1 MSYSNPVSQFPFLS
15 SPNRAVRTV
24 PSKMEA
30 QALSFNRL
38 FAIGFGLTLTAGV
51 VFSVLTLRSMAAVTP
66 QDFNSRFADTLP
78 IRQNLIQTVNALRYR
93 FLSSSDDMVQLGRDG
108 WLYLT
113 QDVQQPA
120 NATAAWQTRAAAVI
134 QLSDALQARG
144 VKLVLAVSPSKARI
158 HPEHLLGTTLPSDMQ
173 AGYAGFANTLERG
186 GVSVVHLETALGAA
200 AKQQEVYYRTDT
212 HWNTAGARVAARA
225 LAQTIFKLAI
235 DLPSASFK
243 TSQASRQERSGDL
256 IRLMSLD
263 ALQVPWRPASDIEA
277 IEETKS
283 LEAANQ
289 GLLGA
294 PSAQVVLVG
303 TSYCLR
309 GNFHGAL
316 QESLGAT
323 VLNLAKEGSGFERRM
338 TAYLNDPAFKNAPP
352 KILIWEF
359 NERFLYQATS
369 ADLPKLTPSPLAVQQ
384 SK

>member
-15 SPNRAVRTV
+15 SPELAPKTM
-24 PSKMEA
+24 PSTIEA
-30 QALSFNRL
+30 QGSGFNRL
-38 FAIGFGLTLTAGV
+38 FAVGFGLTLTVGLV
-51 VFSVLTLRSMAAVTP
+51 LGGLTLRGMAAGTP
-66 QDFNSRFADTLP
+66 QDFNSRFADALP
-78 IRQNLIQTVNALRYR
+78 IRQSLIQTVDALRYR
-93 FLSSSDDMVQLGRDG
+93 FLGSSDDVVQLGRDG

-113 QDVQQPA
+113 QDVQQPV

-134 QLSDALQARG
+134 RLSIALQARG

-158 HPEHLLGTTLPSDMQ
+158 YPEHLLGTTLSSDMQ
-173 AGYAGFANTLERG
+173 AGYAGFTNTLERG

-200 AKQQEVYYRTDT
+200 AKKQQVYYRTDT
-212 HWNTAGARVAARA
+212 HWNMAGARVAARA
-225 LAQTIFKLAI
+225 LAQTVRKLGI

-243 TSQASRQERSGDL
+243 TSKASRQERSGDL
-256 IRLMSLD
+256 IHLMSLD
-263 ALQVPWRPASDIEA
+263 ALQSPWRPASDIEA
-277 IEETKS
+277 TEQTKS

-294 PSAQVVLVG
+294 PSTEVVLVG

-316 QESLGAT
+316 QESLGTT

-338 TAYLNDPAFKNAPP
+338 SAYLNDPAFKNTPP

-359 NERFLYQATS
+359 NERFLYQPID
-369 ADLPKLTPSPLAVQQ
+369 ADLPNLNPSTVAIHQ

>member
-1 MSYSNPVSQFPFLS
+1 MSYSNPVSQFPFLLN
-15 SPNRAVRTV
+15 PNRATKTV
-24 PSKMEA
+24 PSNIEA
-30 QALSFNRL
+30 QTSSFNRV
-38 FAIGFGLTLTAGV
+38 FAVGFGLTLMVGV
-51 VFSVLTLRSMAAVTP
+51 GLSALTLHGIAAGTP
-66 QDFNSRFADTLP
+66 QEFNSRFADALP
-78 IRQNLIQTVNALRYR
+78 IRQNLIQSVNALRYR
-93 FLSSSDDMVQLGRDG
+93 FFRSGDDAVQLGQGG

-120 NATAAWQTRAAAVI
+120 NATKSWQTRAEAVI
-134 QLSDALQARG
+134 RLSTALQARG
-144 VKLVLAVSPSKARI
+144 VKLVMAVSPSKARI
-158 HPEHLLGTTLPSDMQ
+158 HPEHLLGTKLSSDMQ
-173 AGYAGFANTLERG
+173 AGYAGFTNTLERG

-200 AKQQEVYYRTDT
+200 AKRQEVYYRTDT

-225 LAQTIFKLAI
+225 VAQTIRKLGI

-243 TSQASRQERSGDL
+243 TSKASRQERSGDL
-256 IRLMSLD
+256 IHLMSLD
-263 ALQVPWRPASDIEA
+263 ALQSPWRPASDIEA
-277 IEETKS
+277 IEQTKS

-294 PSAQVVLVG
+294 PSNEVVLVG

-316 QESLGAT
+316 QESLATT

-359 NERFLYQATS
+359 NERFLYQPTS
-369 ADLPKLTPSPLAVQQ
+369 ADLPSLNPSTLAIHQ

>member
-1 MSYSNPVSQFPFLS
+1 MSYPNPAFRFPVSKLR
-15 SPNRAVRTV
+15 RAKKV
-24 PSKMEA
+24 PSKIEA
-30 QALSFNRL
+30 QTSSFNRL
-38 FAIGFGLTLTAGV
+38 FAIGFGLTLMVGV
-51 VFSVLTLRSMAAVTP
+51 GLSALTLRGVAAGTA

-93 FLSSSDDMVQLGRDG
+93 FLSSGDDAVQIGQGG

-113 QDVQQPA
+113 QDLQQPTD
-120 NATAAWQTRAAAVI
+120 ATKSWQTRAEAVI
-134 QLSDALQARG
+134 HLSTALQTKG
-144 VKLVLAVSPSKARI
+144 VKLILAVSPSKARI
-158 HPEHLLGTTLPSDMQ
+158 HPEHLLGTTLPTDMQ
-173 AGYAGFANTLERG
+173 AGYAGFTNTLERG

-200 AKQQEVYYRTDT
+200 TKQQEVYYRTDT

-225 LAQTIFKLAI
+225 LAQTIGKLGI
-235 DLPSASFK
+235 DLPNASFK
-243 TSQASRQERSGDL
+243 TSRSGSQERIGDL

-263 ALQVPWRPASDIEA
+263 GLQTPWRPASDLEA
-277 IEETKS
+277 PEQTKS

-289 GLLGA
+289 GLLGI
-294 PSAQVVLVG
+294 PSTEVVLVG

-316 QESLGAT
+316 QESLSAT

-359 NERFLYQATS
+359 NERFLYQPID
-369 ADLPKLTPSPLAVQQ
+369 ADLPSLTPSTVAIQK